1 MKNRT
6 LPYGYEMQNGKIT
19 ENTGEAGI
27 VRALFSA
34 YAGGASYRE
43 LAIRM
48 ESSGM
53 PYSQGDARWNK
64 NKVARILNSE
74 LYCGETGYPA
84 LIDRDL
90 YERAAARKPMYGEIS
105 DDARR
110 VKAIRALSRCA
121 VCGGAIRMSAGRR
134 GWTRWNCADCGALGP
149 NAETDRIMGY
159 LAAIYQALV
168 RGEYEISTPANNAPA
183 NAMLRLKE
191 AAFDELLD
199 SENFDETAAT
209 AAATELAAM
218 RYSAVGL
225 EDYETKR
232 IQYLLAQLRE
242 IAESDITQIREIAA
256 ELLVHPDGGVSI
268 RLKNGQ
274 MIGRGKEL

>member
-6 LPYGYEMQNGKIT
+6 LPYGYEMQNGKIA
-19 ENTGEAGI
+19 EKKDEAKI

-34 YAGGASYRE
+34 YASGASYRE

-53 PYSQGDARWNK
+53 PYSRDDARWNK

-84 LIDRDL
+84 LIDRSL
-90 YERAAARKPMYGEIS
+90 YGQTMVRKLKYGEMS
-105 DDARR
+105 NDARR

-121 VCGGAIRMSAGRR
+121 VCGGTIRMSAGRK

-149 NAETDRIMGY
+149 NAETGRIMDN

-168 RGEYEISTPANNAPA
+168 RGECEISIPEKDASAND
-183 NAMLRLKE
+183 MLRQKE
-191 AAFDELLD
+191 SAFDELLD
-199 SENFDETAAT
+199 SENFDEAAAT
-209 AAATELAAM
+209 AAAIELAAL
-218 RYSAVGL
+218 RYDDTGP
-225 EDYETKR
+225 EDYETRR
-232 IQYLLAQLRE
+232 IQYQLEQLRGNQE
-242 IAESDITQIREIAA
+242 TDITQIRGIVAA
-256 ELLVHPDGGVSI
+256 ILIHPDGDVSI

-274 MIGRGKEL
+274 LLGGKS

>member
-6 LPYGYEMQNGKIT
+6 LPYGYEMQNGKIAENRT
-19 ENTGEAGI
+19 EAET
-27 VRALFSA
+27 VRKLFSA
-34 YAGGASYRE
+34 YASGASYRE

-53 PYSQGDARWNK
+53 PYSQGETRWNK
-64 NKVARILNSE
+64 NKVSRILNSE
-74 LYCGETGYPA
+74 MYCGEAGYPA

-90 YERAAARKPMYGEIS
+90 YERAVARKPMYGEMT

-121 VCGGAIRMSAGRR
+121 ICGGTIRMSAGHK

-149 NAETDRIMGY
+149 NAETERVMGN

-168 RGEYEISTPANNAPA
+168 RGEYEISIPEKDAPA
-183 NAMLRLKE
+183 NDTLRQKE
-191 AAFDELLD
+191 NAFDELLD
-199 SENFDETAAT
+199 SENFDE
-209 AAATELAAM
+209 AAATTAAMKLAAL
-218 RYSAVGL
+218 RYDDTGP
-225 EDYETKR
+225 EDYETRR
-232 IQYLLAQLRE
+232 IQYQIEQLRGNQE
-242 IAESDITQIREIAA
+242 TDITQIRGIVAA
-256 ELLVHPDGGVSI
+256 ILIHPNGGVSI

-274 MIGRGKEL
+274 LLGGKS

>member
-6 LPYGYEMQNGKIT
+6 LPYGYEMQNGKIA
-19 ENTGEAGI
+19 EKKDEAKI

-34 YAGGASYRE
+34 YASGASYRE

-53 PYSQGDARWNK
+53 PYSRDDARWNK

-84 LIDRDL
+84 LIDRSL
-90 YERAAARKPMYGEIS
+90 YGQTMVRKLKYGEMS
-105 DDARR
+105 NDARR

-121 VCGGAIRMSAGRR
+121 VCGGTIRMSAGRR

-149 NAETDRIMGY
+149 KAETERIMGNLTSLY
-159 LAAIYQALV
+159 RNLL
-168 RGEYEISTPANNAPA
+168 RGEYEISAAANDAPA
-183 NAMLRLKE
+183 DERLCQKE
-191 AAFDELLD
+191 NAFDELLD

-209 AAATELAAM
+209 DAATELAAL
-218 RYSAVGL
+218 RYYAVGSK
-225 EDYETKR
+225 DYETRR
-232 IQYLLAQLRE
+232 IQYLLEQLRE
-242 IAESDITQIREIAA
+242 TAETDITQIREIAA
-256 ELLVHPDGGVSI
+256 AVLIHLDGSVSI